1 MLKIFNLII
10 MTSKEIETRDDII
23 FKVGLREGY
32 YTGINDTITNGMQYV
47 DMNREIDNQIDE
59 IINRKEF

>member
-1 MLKIFNLII
+1 